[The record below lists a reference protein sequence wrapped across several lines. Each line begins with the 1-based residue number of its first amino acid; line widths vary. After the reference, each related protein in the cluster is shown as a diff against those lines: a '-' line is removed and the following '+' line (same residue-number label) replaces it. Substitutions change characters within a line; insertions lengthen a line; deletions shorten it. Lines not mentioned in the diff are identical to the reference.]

1 MLIESLFLHAQRQP
15 EALAIID
22 DQGECSYKQ
31 LAAMAAGFAKYISA
45 QTNLPRVGLLLPS
58 GRGFVASFYGTLLA
72 GKAVV
77 PINFLLGGAEIGHC
91 IRDSGIDTVVTI
103 PQLAGAVEKTGLK
116 IIDLTRLPPAPAP
129 TAGAELPPFP
139 TTDADAIAVLMY
151 TSGTSGLPKGV
162 PLTFGNLQ
170 SDVDAAIAYMD
181 FQTRHKFLGIIP
193 LFHVFGMIAMMLAP
207 IQLGATAVY
216 MGRFSP
222 LGAVKAIR
230 QHGISLVLGVP
241 SMFAAMARLK
251 EASADDFKTIFAMI
265 SGGEP
270 LPAALYEAFRSRFRV
285 TLHEAY
291 GMTETSLA
299 ISVNTPQR
307 QKPGSV
313 GKPIPGMQVAFLD
326 DEGKAALAGEPGEI
340 CVKGPMVMK
349 GYFNLPAE
357 NAASFTPDGYFK
369 TGDIGMLD
377 SEGFLHITGRRK
389 DLIIIAGEKA
399 APTEIEQILVAHPGV
414 AEAAVVGKKDA
425 SRGEVVL
432 AFIIPR
438 EGSTPTLEDL
448 REFCR
453 LQGLAQWKAP
463 REIRIVKDFPR
474 SPTGKVLK
482 RVLALSAAD

>member
-1 MLIESLFLHAQRQP
+1 MLIESLFHHAQRQP
-15 EALAIID
+15 HALAIID
-22 DQGECSYKQ
+22 DQGQCSYRQ
-31 LAAMAAGFAKYISA
+31 LALMAAGFAKYIAS
-45 QTNLPRVGLLLPS
+45 QTNFGRVGLLLPS

-77 PINFLLGGAEIGHC
+77 PINFLLGGAEIAHC

-103 PQLAGAVEKTGLK
+103 PQLAGAVEKMGLK
-116 IIDLTRLPPAPAP
+116 IVDLTRLPVAPE
-129 TAGAELPPFP
+129 AELPSLPS
-139 TTDADAIAVLMY
+139 TAADAMAVLMY

-162 PLTFGNLQ
+162 PLTYDNLQ

-207 IQLGATAVY
+207 IQLGATTVY
-216 MGRFSP
+216 MSRFSP
-222 LGAVKAIR
+222 VGAVKAIR
-230 QHGISLVLGVP
+230 EHGISLVLGVP

-251 EASADDFKTIFAMI
+251 EASSDDFKTVFAMI

-270 LPAALYEAFRSRFRV
+270 LPATLYEAFRSRFGV
-285 TLHEAY
+285 TLFQAY

-299 ISVNTPQR
+299 ISVNTPQQ
-307 QKPGSV
+307 QKAGSV
-313 GKPIPGMQVAFLD
+313 GKPIPGMQVVFLD
-326 DEGKAALAGEPGEI
+326 DEGNASRSGEPGEI
-340 CVKGPMVMK
+340 CVKGQMVMK

-357 NAASFTPDGYFK
+357 NAAAFTPDGYYK

-377 SEGFLHITGRRK
+377 SDGFLHITGRKK

-399 APTEIEQILVAHPGV
+399 APAEIEQILMTHPGV
-414 AEAAVVGKKDA
+414 AEAAVVGMKDA

-438 EGSTPTLEDL
+438 EGCSPTLEDI

-453 LQGLAQWKAP
+453 QQGLAQWKAP
-463 REIRIVKDFPR
+463 REIRVVRDFPR

-482 RVLALSAAD
+482 RVLAQSAGE

>member
-15 EALAIID
+15 NALAIVD
-22 DQGECSYKQ
+22 DQGECSYSQ
-31 LAAMAAGFAKYISA
+31 LAMMAAGFAKYISS
-45 QTNLPRVGLLLPS
+45 QTNLPRVGLMLPS
-58 GRGFVASFYGTLLA
+58 GRGYVASFYGTLLA

-77 PINFLLGGAEIGHC
+77 PINFLLGGPEIAHC

-103 PQLAGAVEKTGLK
+103 PQLAGPLEKTGLK
-116 IIDLTRLPPAPAP
+116 IVDLTRLPPPDV
-129 TAGAELPPFP
+129 AELPTLPP
-139 TTDADAIAVLMY
+139 TPAEAMAVLMY

-162 PLTFGNLQ
+162 SLTFGNLQ

-207 IQLGATAVY
+207 IQLGAAAVY
-216 MGRFSP
+216 MSRFSP
-222 LGAVKAIR
+222 VSAVKAIKE
-230 QHGISLVLGVP
+230 HGISLVLGVP
-241 SMFAAMARLK
+241 SMFAAMVRLK
-251 EASADDFKTIFAMI
+251 EASSDDFKTIFAMI

-270 LPAALYEAFRSRFRV
+270 LPSALYEAFRSRFGV
-285 TLHEAY
+285 SLDEAY

-299 ISVNTPQR
+299 ISVNTPQH

-326 DEGKAALAGEPGEI
+326 DEGNPSPPGEPGEI

-369 TGDIGMLD
+369 TGDIGVLD
-377 SEGFLHITGRRK
+377 SEGFLHITGRKK

-399 APTEIEQILVAHPGV
+399 APTEIEQILVAHPAV

-438 EGSTPTLEDL
+438 EGSVPTLEDL

-453 LQGLAQWKAP
+453 RQGLAQWKAP
-463 REIRIVKDFPR
+463 REIRIVKEFPR

-482 RVLALSAAD
+482 RVLAARD